1 MHIQKII
8 PTQLPNELMFRLNHL
23 YHAELGNF
31 VVITDRQVK
40 TLYVN
45 RTIPQTDIEGFCEVI
60 FSDYLVNDDELGK
73 GIFLE
78 HVFNQYGSA
87 AYRALLDAHTWR
99 MKQEETH
106 KAQEAARHIIPLIE
120 EELNSENPTIEYEE
134 RLIFEVWKYGLHL
147 GKKTPNRISSC
158 ESMYVFYLG
167 YLLGAGKW
175 KGVLP

>member
-8 PTQLPNELMFRLNHL
+8 PTQLPSELMFRLNHL

-31 VVITDRQVK
+31 VVITDRQVQN
-40 TLYVN
+40 LYVN

-99 MKQEETH
+99 MEQEETR
-106 KAQEAARHIIPLIE
+106 KAQEEARRIIPLIE
-120 EELNSENPTIEYEE
+120 EELTSENPTIEYEE

-147 GKKTPNRISSC
+147 GKKTPNRISSY
-158 ESMYVFYLG
+158 ESIYVFYLG
-167 YLLGAGKW
+167 YLLGAGKLE
-175 KGVLP
+175 GVL